1 MNPTVADQ
9 VLVEWFADHARLEP
23 LLADGTPGVVDGALL
38 PSGSPGHGM
47 TLADRAQRWRI
58 P

>member
-38 PSGSPGHGM
+38 PSGSPATGDAG
-47 TLADRAQRWRI
+47 
-58 P
+58 

>member
-23 LLADGTPGVVDGALL
+23 LLADGTPRGRRRGAAAERL
-38 PSGSPGHGM
+38 PGHG
-47 TLADRAQRWRI
+47 
-58 P
+58 

>member
-23 LLADGTPGVVDGALL
+23 LLADGTPGVVDGRCC
-38 PSGSPGHGM
+38 
-47 TLADRAQRWRI
+47 RAA
-58 P
+58 PPATG